1 MDKISDLKSV
11 VIDTLDLNKAQDI
24 VTIDLKDKSS
34 MADYMII
41 ASGTSSRHIQ
51 SLSEQVL
58 EKLKD
63 NGIKNSKIE
72 GKESNE
78 WKLVDGIDLIVHIFH
93 PEKRKFYELE
103 KIWSELIPKEKIII
117 WKKFNCFLQFFLPQ
131 FYLIIFLSS
140 FVFSSSINSAEIDIY
155 KKIDLFGEVLEKI
168 NKEYVDEI
176 DQSESMDSAI
186 NGLLQ
191 SLDPYSA
198 YMSPEIFQEMQTE
211 TSGEFGGL
219 GIEVSMEAGVVK
231 VITPIDD
238 TPASK
243 AGIKAG
249 DYIVKINDIQV
260 QGKSLSEAVDLMR
273 GLVGTD
279 IELTIRRRGVKKA
292 LTFTITREI
301 IEVQSVKSDL
311 LENNIGYIRLTSFN
325 DNSSDQIKK
334 KIKKLKENENLK
346 AFILDLRNN
355 PGGLLTQAIKISDF
369 FLENGE
375 IVSTKSRKKS
385 ENRKWFAKK
394 GDITD
399 GKPLL
404 VLINYGSASASEIV
418 AGALKDHKRAIILG
432 ENSYGKGSVQSII
445 PLKNKGAIRLT
456 IAKYYLPSGKSI
468 SEVGVRPD
476 IEVNEE
482 GEDFRIKTDTD
493 NQLNYAIKLLNG

>member
-1 MDKISDLKSV
+1 MKLFKI
-11 VIDTLDLNKAQDI
+11 
-24 VTIDLKDKSS
+24 
-34 MADYMII
+34 
-41 ASGTSSRHIQ
+41 
-51 SLSEQVL
+51 
-58 EKLKD
+58 
-63 NGIKNSKIE
+63 
-72 GKESNE
+72 
-78 WKLVDGIDLIVHIFH
+78 
-93 PEKRKFYELE
+93 
-103 KIWSELIPKEKIII
+103 
-117 WKKFNCFLQFFLPQ
+117 
-131 FYLIIFLSS
+131 YLIIFLSIFFFYS
-140 FVFSSSINSAEIDIY
+140 DVNTAETDFY

-176 DQSESMDSAI
+176 NQSESMDSAI

-198 YMSPEIFQEMQTE
+198 YMSPKILEQMQTE

-231 VITPIDD
+231 VISPIDD

-243 AGIKAG
+243 AGLKAG
-249 DYIVKINDIQV
+249 DYIVKINNIQV
-260 QGKSLSEAVDLMR
+260 QGKSLAEAVDLMR
-273 GLVGTD
+273 GPVGSG
-279 IELTIRRRGVKKA
+279 IELTVRRRGEKKA
-292 LTFTITREI
+292 LTFNIVREI
-301 IEVQSVKSDL
+301 IEIQSVKSEI

-325 DNSSDQIKK
+325 ENSSDQIEKQV
-334 KIKKLKENENLK
+334 KKLKKNESVN

-355 PGGLLTQAIKISDF
+355 PGGLLSQAITISDF
-369 FLENGE
+369 FLDNGE

-399 GKPLL
+399 GKTLL

-418 AGALKDHKRAIILG
+418 AGALKDHKRAIIVG

-456 IAKYYLPSGKSI
+456 VAKYYLPSGKSI

-476 IEVNEE
+476 IEINED
-482 GEDFRIKTDTD
+482 GDDFKIKSDTD
-493 NQLNYAIKLLNG
+493 NQLSYAIKLLNG

>member
-1 MDKISDLKSV
+1 MKTV
-11 VIDTLDLNKAQDI
+11 
-24 VTIDLKDKSS
+24 
-34 MADYMII
+34 
-41 ASGTSSRHIQ
+41 
-51 SLSEQVL
+51 
-58 EKLKD
+58 
-63 NGIKNSKIE
+63 
-72 GKESNE
+72 
-78 WKLVDGIDLIVHIFH
+78 
-93 PEKRKFYELE
+93 
-103 KIWSELIPKEKIII
+103 
-117 WKKFNCFLQFFLPQ
+117 Q
-131 FYLIIFLSS
+131 FYLIIFLTQ
-140 FVFSSSINSAEIDIY
+140 FLFLKQINSAEIDIY

-176 DQSESMDSAI
+176 NQSESMDSAI

-191 SLDPYSA
+191 SLDPYSS

-231 VITPIDD
+231 VISPIDD

-249 DYIVKINDIQV
+249 DYIVKINNIQV

-273 GLVGTD
+273 GLVGST
-279 IELTIRRRGVKKA
+279 IELTVRRRGVKKA
-292 LTFTITREI
+292 LTFNITREI

-311 LENNIGYIRLTSFN
+311 LDNNIGYIRLTSFN
-325 DNSSDQIKK
+325 DNSSQQIKK
-334 KIKKLKENENLK
+334 QIKKLKKNENLK

-355 PGGLLTQAIKISDF
+355 PGGLLSQAIKISDF

-375 IVSTKSRKKS
+375 IVSTKSRKKT
-385 ENRKWFAKK
+385 ENKRWFAKK

-399 GKPLL
+399 GKTLL

-432 ENSYGKGSVQSII
+432 ESSYGKGSVQSII

-456 IAKYYLPSGKSI
+456 VAKYYLPSGDSI

-482 GEDFRIKTDTD
+482 GDNFRIKTETD

>member
-1 MDKISDLKSV
+1 MKKIQLFF
-11 VIDTLDLNKAQDI
+11 I
-24 VTIDLKDKSS
+24 VFFTSFLISQTIHS
-34 MADYMII
+34 
-41 ASGTSSRHIQ
+41 T
-51 SLSEQVL
+51 
-58 EKLKD
+58 
-63 NGIKNSKIE
+63 
-72 GKESNE
+72 
-78 WKLVDGIDLIVHIFH
+78 
-93 PEKRKFYELE
+93 
-103 KIWSELIPKEKIII
+103 
-117 WKKFNCFLQFFLPQ
+117 
-131 FYLIIFLSS
+131 
-140 FVFSSSINSAEIDIY
+140 EIDIY

-456 IAKYYLPSGKSI
+456 VAKYYLPSGKSI

>member
-1 MDKISDLKSV
+1 MKKI
-11 VIDTLDLNKAQDI
+11 
-24 VTIDLKDKSS
+24 
-34 MADYMII
+34 
-41 ASGTSSRHIQ
+41 
-51 SLSEQVL
+51 
-58 EKLKD
+58 
-63 NGIKNSKIE
+63 
-72 GKESNE
+72 
-78 WKLVDGIDLIVHIFH
+78 
-93 PEKRKFYELE
+93 
-103 KIWSELIPKEKIII
+103 
-117 WKKFNCFLQFFLPQ
+117 Q

-168 NKEYVDEI
+168 NKQYVDEI

-191 SLDPYSA
+191 SLDPYSS

-292 LTFTITREI
+292 LTFIITREI

-394 GDITD
+394 GDVTD

-418 AGALKDHKRAIILG
+418 AGALKDHKRAIIIG

-456 IAKYYLPSGKSI
+456 VAKYYLPSGKSI

-482 GEDFRIKTDTD
+482 GEDFKIKTDTD